1 MSDAATNFARGAEL
15 QSSLMA
21 RVVQSNIAQQQAE
34 QQRAML
40 PLRLQSME
48 VENEM
53 NRLQITAQGY
63 KNQVDAAKVSDQ
75 EALAGGLAAL
85 ASGRDPGQLAL
96 KTPEANSA
104 WLNAR
109 AHSAVGQTLSE
120 ITHNFATRASAKGL
134 PPDLVSKA
142 LSYPRGQDGTI
153 APEAWKALDSAEKV
167 AAQNAALEA
176 QKAAKYKSDLQI
188 EEDKSKVKLQN
199 QGRLD
204 AVIERAKLV
213 GTKSVGSGANAATV
227 AAYGIKKASY
237 LRQVDVIKAD
247 PTLSSEA
254 KMARIEDLQQKFES
268 EIAAVTAGPDSTP
281 SPVTQPID
289 PSVRDEIEINN
300 EQIKTLL
307 RSKADLV
314 AKMAAGEGGKTLGVI
329 GDGYA
334 GKLKSTQKQIEALRA
349 QNASLM
355 SGGSA
360 PSASAATSGEPRKMV
375 VKQDGTTVR
384 DGNVVFKPSIAEA
397 SQLGT
402 TAATV
407 VNGST
412 PRLMPP
418 QTGTEA
424 SAQPQPGVTYNDNG
438 QLPLSPADE
447 VARMIDA
454 NVNNPT
460 QPKDAVATA
469 FWEVVA
475 DKLGVQPQQIG
486 GSNVARKPRTVA
498 KNDPRIRKY
507 YEQLPVETQ
516 NAILDEVIKKARE
529 NPKASLPSLFDYM
542 LIK

>member
-1 MSDAATNFARGAEL
+1 MNDAATNFARGAVL

-34 QQRAML
+34 QQRAMF
-40 PLRLQSME
+40 PLKLQSME

-153 APEAWKALDSAEKV
+153 APEAWKALDMAETVASQQAAAEK
-167 AAQNAALEA
+167 AAAE
-176 QKAAKYKSDLQI
+176 KRTFDLRMG
-188 EEDKSKVKLQN
+188 EDKARIELQN

-204 AVIERAKLV
+204 AVAEKAKFAA
-213 GTKSVGSGANAATV
+213 TKVGSAPGATAAST
-227 AAYGIKKASY
+227 AAFGVKKASF

-247 PTLSSEA
+247 PTLSSDA
-254 KMARIEDLQQKFES
+254 KMARIEEMQRKFEA
-268 EIAAVTAGPDSTP
+268 EIGTSSAGPDATP
-281 SPVTQPID
+281 SPAIPALD

-314 AKMAAGEGGKTLGVI
+314 SKIAAGDSGKTLGL
-329 GDGYA
+329 GGGYKA
-334 GKLKSTQKQIEALRA
+334 KLDETQKQIEALRA
-349 QNASLM
+349 QNSRLT
-355 SGGSA
+355 SGA
-360 PSASAATSGEPRKMV
+360 ATPSASPTAATGIT
-375 VKQDGTTVR
+375 VKADGTVVR
-384 DGNVVFKPSIAEA
+384 GGNVAAPTAMPKPAPGPGI
-397 SQLGT
+397 T
-402 TAATV
+402 TTTEATV

-412 PRLMPP
+412 PRLMPTQP
-418 QTGTEA
+418 SSARSSEDA
-424 SAQPQPGVTYNDNG
+424 S
-438 QLPLSPADE
+438 LPADYQA
-447 VARMIDA
+447 V
-454 NVNNPT
+454 
-460 QPKDAVATA
+460 KDPVATA
-469 FWEVVA
+469 FWTVVA
-475 DKLGVQPQQIG
+475 DKLGVQPESVGFTRIQK
-486 GSNVARKPRTVA
+486 APRSVA
-498 KNDPRIRKY
+498 KDDPRVKKY
-507 YEQLPVETQ
+507 YESLPNETKQ
-516 NAILDEVIKKARE
+516 AIIDEAMKRARE
-529 NPKASLPSLFDYM
+529 NPKDFMPDFFDYF
-542 LIK
+542 LAPR